1 AVSGAFDRD
10 GSLLAIEA
18 DIWCNI
24 GAYSNSPVTFAVE
37 PLMAMSELPGPYAL
51 RAYRVRSRGV
61 TTNTCPMAPYRGVS
75 RPVITSAMERLM
87 DTAAARLGLD
97 PLEIRRR
104 NLIASFP
111 HTSVTGIVHDAGSY
125 REAMEAA
132 AEAVDVPRFR
142 AR

>member
-1 AVSGAFDRD
+1 FAED
-10 GSLLAIEA
+10 GKLLALDA
-18 DIWCNI
+18 DILCNI

-37 PLMAMSELPGPYAL
+37 PLMAMSELPGPYPV

-61 TTNTCPMAPYRGVS
+61 TTNTCAMAPYRGVS
-75 RPVITSAMERLM
+75 RPVIVTAMERLM
-87 DTAAARLGLD
+87 DTAAVRLRLD

-111 HTSVTGIVHDAGSY
+111 YTSVTGIVHDAGSY

-132 AEAVDVPRFR
+132 AETIDV
-142 AR
+142 